1 MLEKSNISNKEII
14 TTIILFASI
23 LFTFQYLV
31 SPLQDDNINNNAY
44 AQSAELIGNTSGDNA
59 PSTDIF
65 NLTTG
70 YTIEPIVWNL
80 QML

>member
-14 TTIILFASI
+14 NTILLFASI

-31 SPLQDDNINNNAY
+31 SQFSDDNINNNAY
-44 AQSAELIGNTSGDNA
+44 AESAELIGNTSGNNA
-59 PSTDIF
+59 PTIDIF

-70 YTIEPIVWNL
+70 YTI
-80 QML
+80 